1 MVTWPLCLPLPQ
13 QWAVEAAQPASGKEV
28 GSHLTDELWLSLPQI
43 SGQLSPRLF
52 RKLPPRVCVSLKSIV
67 DEDFLYAG

>member
-13 QWAVEAAQPASGKEV
+13 QWAVEAAQCASGKAVE
-28 GSHLTDELWLSLPQI
+28 SHLTDKLWLSLPQI